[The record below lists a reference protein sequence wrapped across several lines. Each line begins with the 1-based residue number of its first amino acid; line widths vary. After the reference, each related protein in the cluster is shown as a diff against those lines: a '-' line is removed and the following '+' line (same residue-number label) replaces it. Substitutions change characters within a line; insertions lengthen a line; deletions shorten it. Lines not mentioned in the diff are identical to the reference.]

1 MSKLQL
7 PNGDDHPE
15 AAHKHLDDAQ
25 GLLSSNRSDGAAYLA
40 GYVVECSI
48 KALILYDTAV
58 PLPASRLPWK
68 KGTAG
73 HNLNELAVQ
82 ASSLAAIA
90 GAKSARYLGPAVQ
103 GLAKAGIASW
113 RSEMRYR
120 APYMT
125 QADAQSWFADAQ
137 AIYQESVGEMLKDGI
152 L

>member
-48 KALILYDTAV
+48 KALILHDSGV
-58 PLPASRLPWK
+58 PLPASRPPWK
-68 KGTAG
+68 KGAAG
-73 HNLNELAVQ
+73 HNLNELVAQ
-82 ASSLAAIA
+82 ASSLAAVA
-90 GAKSARYLGPAVQ
+90 GAKSARYLGPVIQ
-103 GLAKAGIASW
+103 GLAVSRVASW
-113 RSEMRYR
+113 RPEMRYR
-120 APYMT
+120 APFMT
-125 QADAQSWFADAQ
+125 PADAQSWFADAQ
-137 AIYQESVGEMLKDGI
+137 AVYQESVGQMLLDGE